1 VPEGSRDIFVKV
13 KEAAEKATDK
23 ARELFSEHSDKA
35 DAAIDKSG
43 DFVNDKTGGKYSEH
57 VDKVRDA
64 AHNAVDRLSGE
75 GDKGGGAST

>member
-1 VPEGSRDIFVKV
+1 VPEGSRDIFDKV
-13 KEAAEKATDK
+13 KEAAEKA
-23 ARELFSEHSDKA
+23 REFFSEHSDKA